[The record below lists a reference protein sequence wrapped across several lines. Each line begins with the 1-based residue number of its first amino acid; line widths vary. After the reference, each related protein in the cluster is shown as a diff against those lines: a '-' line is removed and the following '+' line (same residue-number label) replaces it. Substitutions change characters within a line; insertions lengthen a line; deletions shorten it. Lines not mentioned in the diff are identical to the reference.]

1 MQNDSLGRVICSQE
15 ITNGALHQRT
25 ETLYD
30 DANRVKKQSWSL
42 FQTEDGKTTTK
53 TYTGCYTYNTGNG
66 TMSTADFGTGR
77 TATFAYD
84 NLQRLTSET
93 MAGLYTK
100 SYTYRD
106 ISSTRTT
113 TQIASESLHRPLLR
127 LVESGPLQSYTYD
140 AMGNIATIT
149 GPCKNRNSVRDG
161 LTPTSA
167 QNQPL
172 SEKIGSDTTSYT
184 YDTAGNIRSITGP
197 GASKTFTLSD
207 DTGAWKDLLAGVTSQ
222 TAQRGA
228 LPL

>member
-1 MQNDSLGRVICSQE
+1 MNRLRLEQG
-15 ITNGALHQRT
+15 T

-53 TYTGCYTYNTGNG
+53 TYTGRYTYNTGNG

-113 TQIASESLHRPLLR
+113 TQIASESYTGLC
-127 LVESGPLQSYTYD
+127 SGWSNRTASYTYD

-149 GPCKNRNSVRDG
+149 VLRPGNRPVYQCGWPD
-161 LTPTSA
+161 
-167 QNQPL
+167 
-172 SEKIGSDTTSYT
+172 I
-184 YDTAGNIRSITGP
+184 P
-197 GASKTFTLSD
+197 G
-207 DTGAWKDLLAGVTSQ
+207 WV
-222 TAQRGA
+222 
-228 LPL
+228 LPEYEPVCVLWE